1 MEISMAYRSSM
12 TSAIKEWQK
21 LRASE
26 FQRKLLENIIG
37 IKQSDEQMRIN
48 VTPDEF
54 ANEILSAAQNKDV
67 ETKEQ

>member
-1 MEISMAYRSSM
+1 MEIPMAYRSSM
-12 TSAIKEWQK
+12 TSAIKRWQK

-26 FQRKLLENIIG
+26 FQRKMLENILG
-37 IKQSDEQMRIN
+37 IKQSDEQMKTN

-54 ANEILSAAQNKDV
+54 AKEILSSAENKDV